1 MNKTKIGIVGCGAIG
16 EGVGHFIE
24 NYLKDKAVLWAI
36 ADKDTEK
43 AENLL
48 DKLDSTPSILNVES
62 LIRSV
67 DLVIETASVEAAR
80 LVLKKAVEFKKN
92 VVILSVGAFIGNH
105 SILKE
110 AQNKG
115 INVYIPSGAIC
126 GVDGV
131 GALSSGRIKKIT
143 LTTSKPPRG
152 LAGAQYLI
160 EKKINISNLKK
171 AKVVFRGRVSE
182 AIRHFPQNINVAA
195 TLFLA
200 ATLKSGSLFR
210 EKNIEVCILADP
222 SVKANVHH
230 IKIEAEETTIE
241 ILIKNVPSKINP
253 KTSALAILSTQHLL
267 NKIFSSFK
275 VGS

>member
-16 EGVGHFIE
+16 EGVARFIE
-24 NYLKDKAVLWAI
+24 RELSKKAILWGI

-48 DKLDSTPSILNVES
+48 DKLSSTPRILDTES
-62 LIRSV
+62 LIKNV
-67 DLVIETASVEAAR
+67 NLVIETASVEAAR
-80 LVLKKAVEFKKN
+80 YVLKKAVEFRKN
-92 VVILSVGAFIGNH
+92 AIILSVGALIENRA
-105 SILKE
+105 ILKT
-110 AQNKG
+110 AQERN
-115 INVYIPSGAIC
+115 IEIHIPSGAIC

-131 GALSSGRIKKIT
+131 GALSLGGIKKIT

-160 EKKINISNLKK
+160 EKRINLTNLKK
-171 AKVVFRGRVSE
+171 EKIIFKGSVSE
-182 AIRHFPQNINVAA
+182 AIRYFPQNINVAA

-200 ATLKSGSLFR
+200 ATLKKGSHFN
-210 EKNIEVCILADP
+210 EKNIEVCIKADP
-222 SVKANVHH
+222 NVKANVHR
-230 IKIEAEETTIE
+230 ITIEAEETTIE
-241 ILIKNVPSKINP
+241 IVIKNVPSETNP